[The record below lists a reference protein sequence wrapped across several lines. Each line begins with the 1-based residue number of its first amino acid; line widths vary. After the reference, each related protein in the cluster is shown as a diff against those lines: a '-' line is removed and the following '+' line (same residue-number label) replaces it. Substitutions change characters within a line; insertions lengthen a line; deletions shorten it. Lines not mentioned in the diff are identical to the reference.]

1 MTVDTAP
8 NTGAEPTPSAPPRW
22 RARRPLDVLVVRWV
36 VLLACVVLA
45 FLPTWVRL
53 AQEASDGAITAYIFV
68 LPLLAV
74 VAAQGVARRRA
85 DELPIH
91 DRQTDNIVG
100 GIGLLVSIA
109 IKALWLPRYA
119 DQYELAHLDV
129 LAALAFFF
137 GGAILMFGLRPVGR
151 FWSVWLLLLALS
163 PLGYR
168 LVAIGLG
175 GSRLAYAAVMVLLAG
190 IAGAIAVG
198 RTRRRGWLGFVC
210 TTLSGF
216 AVAALMLALWPQIDI
231 VWLQLVPTVGAA
243 AVTGVAFY
251 LAARRGRFDERQPRR
266 LAVPTAKWSPSSIV
280 VAIVAAAVLA
290 LVPLP
295 DRTPVAAPLGPPG
308 PVSTPLAPPV
318 GFGRIDLQQFDWVRA
333 FFGTSATLTRQT
345 MRADE
350 GNSAWDM
357 RSRPRTVVVDVL
369 STTNR
374 ASLAVYPE
382 STLYRLTNTRTS
394 QPLTIDLGRGVTGAL
409 YTSVS
414 DALLLTWTKLVFHWQ
429 RGDVFQRV
437 TVISVDNHDLDAAF
451 PQPMPSMAS
460 NLGTAIGTFLR
471 GNAISIDDD
480 PEYKDR
486 ELLTTFGTGLVR
498 QQWALANGA
507 PR

>member
-1 MTVDTAP
+1 MTVDIAP
-8 NTGAEPTPSAPPRW
+8 NTGAEPAAPPRW

-100 GIGLLVSIA
+100 GICLLVSIA

-129 LAALAFFF
+129 LAALSFFF

-175 GSRLAYAAVMVLLAG
+175 GGRFAYATVMVLLAG

-198 RTRRRGWLGFVC
+198 RTTRRGWLGFVC
-210 TTLSGF
+210 TVSSGL
-216 AVAALMLALWPQIDI
+216 AVAALMLVLWPQIDI

-243 AVTGVAFY
+243 AVTGSAFY
-251 LAARRGRFDERQPRR
+251 LAARRGRFDERRPRR
-266 LAVPTAKWSPSSIV
+266 LAVPTAKWSPTSIV
-280 VAIVAAAVLA
+280 VAIVAAVVLA

-295 DRTPVAAPLGPPG
+295 DRTPVAAPAGPPG
-308 PVSTPLAPPV
+308 AASVPLVPPV
-318 GFGRIDLQQFDWVRA
+318 GFSELDIEQFDWVRA
-333 FFGTSATLTRQT
+333 FFGTRATLTRQT

-350 GNSAWDM
+350 GNSAWDL

-394 QPLTIDLGRGVTGAL
+394 QPLTVDLGRGVTGAL

-414 DALLLTWTKLVFHWQ
+414 DALLLTWTKLVFQWQ

-460 NLGTAIGTFLR
+460 NLSTAIGTLLR

-498 QQWALANGA
+498 QQWALADGA
-507 PR
+507 PL

>member
-36 VLLACVVLA
+36 VLLACIVLA

-210 TTLSGF
+210 TALSGF

-280 VAIVAAAVLA
+280 VAIVAAAILA

-318 GFGRIDLQQFDWVRA
+318 GFGRIDMQQFDWVRA
-333 FFGTSATLTRQT
+333 FFGTNATLTRQT

-394 QPLTIDLGRGVTGAL
+394 QPLTIDVGRGVTGAL

-437 TVISVDNHDLDAAF
+437 TVISVDNHDLDATF

-498 QQWALANGA
+498 QQWALANGE